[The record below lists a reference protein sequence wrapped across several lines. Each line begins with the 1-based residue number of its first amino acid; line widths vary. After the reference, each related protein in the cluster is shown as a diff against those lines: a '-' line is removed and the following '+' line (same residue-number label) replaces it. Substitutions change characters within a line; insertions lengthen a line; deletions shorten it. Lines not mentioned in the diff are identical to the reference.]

1 MEVSHHKL
9 REEDWV
15 SVKPLVFVMD
25 NPPEEGSGKKRGR
38 NAKAGV
44 QITMKNFGSWMSIT
58 KVKAN
63 QSTLKLAWRVRLLD
77 ITTCSNHLFYIL
89 DFFSESRF
97 YVLSLNHL
105 RLDCSSG
112 DGTKVL
118 TPIRPVAILG
128 HDLDIGQETVRL
140 M

>member
-9 REEDWV
+9 KDEDWV

-63 QSTLKLAWRVRLLD
+63 ESTLKPAWRVRLLD
-77 ITTCSNHLFYIL
+77 ITICSNHRVMF
-89 DFFSESRF
+89 
-97 YVLSLNHL
+97 
-105 RLDCSSG
+105 
-112 DGTKVL
+112 
-118 TPIRPVAILG
+118 
-128 HDLDIGQETVRL
+128 
-140 M
+140 